1 LGSLAGAEIC
11 VELPPGKD
19 RVLLTKE
26 DERSEGL
33 ISSSAAPPL
42 SPVYI
47 LIVLFFFLFIS
58 SLSSACPAPAGSG
71 AGGEGVATTVDDTTG
86 APAADHA
93 EMGAGGGGL
102 LEPPAKVL
110 CGLASL
116 NAAIWERRRKFG
128 MRALELS
135 GSFVIGDVLFDCSQY
150 SMADRSYVW
159 PSHVTTGSAMS
170 SCK

>member
-1 LGSLAGAEIC
+1 
-11 VELPPGKD
+11 
-19 RVLLTKE
+19 
-26 DERSEGL
+26 
-33 ISSSAAPPL
+33 
-42 SPVYI
+42 VYI

-58 SLSSACPAPAGSG
+58 SLSSACPAPARSG
-71 AGGEGVATTVDDTTG
+71 AGGERIATTFDNTTG
-86 APAADHA
+86 TSVPDHA
-93 EMGAGGGGL
+93 GMGAGGAVL
-102 LEPPAKVL
+102 LEPLAQAL